1 MPLTS
6 PPPPIPPSFHTLK
19 SRILTSLSAPNE
31 SYTDASPKGTLDTA
45 IVPLIERLS
54 KLDGVVS
61 TSSCAGRVS
70 VFLEGRKNKEECT
83 ENATGNREVADD
95 EERGGR
101 VEKRSVPG
109 GKGLGGRWLFVSHEP
124 LAIPPDDANAKDEEA
139 SGDGLMKLFGLS
151 RHDAAKRNEDRG
163 ARRSNDTKNARFA
176 RFAFEPM
183 ILHIATASL
192 SHAAP
197 ILSAAI
203 SAGFRESGVQ
213 SLKNLTDLNAV
224 SMVAVRSAGLA
235 FESVI
240 GIVRD
245 RSVLLGGG
253 SGNGE
258 DGQGQEEVVEALVN
272 EEYLEMLVGIAN
284 ERFEA
289 NTERIGRFESVL
301 FADAGKKISNDWED
315 KEKRQERKR
324 AEGLK
329 RREELKMKH
338 NLRDSVDGD
347 SDDPDLGLFEGIT

>member
-1 MPLTS
+1 
-6 PPPPIPPSFHTLK
+6 
-19 SRILTSLSAPNE
+19 
-31 SYTDASPKGTLDTA
+31 
-45 IVPLIERLS
+45 
-54 KLDGVVS
+54 
-61 TSSCAGRVS
+61 
-70 VFLEGRKNKEECT
+70 
-83 ENATGNREVADD
+83 
-95 EERGGR
+95 
-101 VEKRSVPG
+101 
-109 GKGLGGRWLFVSHEP
+109 
-124 LAIPPDDANAKDEEA
+124 
-139 SGDGLMKLFGLS
+139 
-151 RHDAAKRNEDRG
+151 
-163 ARRSNDTKNARFA
+163 
-176 RFAFEPM
+176 
-183 ILHIATASL
+183 
-192 SHAAP
+192 
-197 ILSAAI
+197 
-203 SAGFRESGVQ
+203 
-213 SLKNLTDLNAV
+213 
-224 SMVAVRSAGLA
+224 MVAVRSAGLA

-301 FADAGKKISNDWED
+301 FGDAGKKISNDWED